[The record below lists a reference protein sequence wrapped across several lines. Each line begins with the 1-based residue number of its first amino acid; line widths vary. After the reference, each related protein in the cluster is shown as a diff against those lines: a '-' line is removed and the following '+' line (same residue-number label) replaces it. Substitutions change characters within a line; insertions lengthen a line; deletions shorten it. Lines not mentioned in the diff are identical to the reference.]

1 MTTTREALLKSPL
14 AFTPWGHRG
23 TLSDLSLD
31 VDGVSLNFSFDT
43 FGELVGVSH
52 DISQQRW
59 RELEEGR
66 DEIEELAEAKR
77 TIARLREELVD
88 EDRRHRDELAE
99 AVEEARGEVQDER
112 QRLRDAAKEVLRT
125 LGGGR

>member
-43 FGELVGVSH
+43 FGELVGVS
-52 DISQQRW
+52 
-59 RELEEGR
+59 
-66 DEIEELAEAKR
+66 
-77 TIARLREELVD
+77 
-88 EDRRHRDELAE
+88 
-99 AVEEARGEVQDER
+99 